1 MNYSMNKINFI
12 SLKTLSY
19 PMYLFSSLMLVS
31 CNSSP
36 GESSEELA
44 KRSYTDRIIQV
55 RVTETVKGMFTK
67 ELVSTG
73 KLYAF
78 KKAKIPFR
86 IREDITS
93 ITVKNGDRVKKDQ
106 LLATLEQFNQ
116 TIALDKA
123 KNQME
128 KALNDMED
136 ILLGR
141 GYKLNDTAN
150 IHRRIFKSIK
160 IKSGY
165 NTACTN
171 LKEAEYNF
179 EATKL
184 RAPFSG
190 IISDLKAKVFN
201 PASSYDFFCI
211 LIDDGMMDVEFA
223 VMESEINQVKSG
235 QKIQIFPFAN
245 PEKIYTGTI
254 TQINPQVDENG
265 LIMIKAT
272 VKNSDLSLMDGMN
285 VKILSKNEVPDQLIV
300 PKEAVVLRQGREV
313 VFTYEDGLA
322 LWNYVKTGLENST
335 QFTIIDGLSEGRK
348 VIVSNNLN
356 LAHKNGLN
364 NFLK

>member
-1 MNYSMNKINFI
+1 MNINKINFI
-12 SLKTLSY
+12 RLKALSY
-19 PMYLFSSLMLVS
+19 TIYLFSLSLMLVS
-31 CNSSP
+31 CNSSKE
-36 GESSEELA
+36 ESSEELA

-55 RVTETVKGMFTK
+55 QTTEAVKGLFTK

-78 KKAKIPFR
+78 KKAEIPFR
-86 IREDITS
+86 ISENITS
-93 ITVKNGDRVKKDQ
+93 ITVKNGDRVKKGQ

-116 TIALDKA
+116 TIALDQA

-136 ILLGR
+136 NLIGR
-141 GYKLNDTAN
+141 GYGIKDTAN
-150 IHRRIFKSIK
+150 MPWKILRSVRIE
-160 IKSGY
+160 SGY
-165 NTACTN
+165 NTAYTN

-179 EATKL
+179 EATRL

-201 PASSYDFFCI
+201 PASSYEYFCI
-211 LIDDGMMDVEFA
+211 LIDDGMMDVEFN
-223 VMESEINQVKSG
+223 VMESEISQVRSG
-235 QKIQIFPFAN
+235 QKVQVFPFAD
-245 PEKIYTGTI
+245 PEKVYTGTI

-265 LIMIKAT
+265 LIMVKAT

-285 VKILSKNEVPDQLIV
+285 VKILSKNKVPDQLIV

-322 LWNYVKTGLENST
+322 KWNYVKTGLENST
-335 QFTIIDGLSEGRK
+335 QFTITEGLSEGQK

-356 LAHKNGLN
+356 LAHETRVEIADI
-364 NFLK
+364 